1 MQTIVITLDSRKMEN
16 PDLDIRYALPDKL
29 EKITSGRIT
38 DNGYDYIT
46 DTMLGIWLAT
56 ENAEEIFSV
65 VTDIVEKDSNLRF
78 AEVYISDKEN
88 AELNECKKVYPTE
101 ILLILN
107 KIKKLP
113 AVRQFFCC
121 CHSFSVMGSSIVA
134 SKTSPSIDTSNF
146 PPQASVKLFAIDRPN
161 PLPSVVRDSSPLVKR
176 SVISSGVNFISYDDI
191 FFIFIVT
198 FSSALLS
205 VR

>member
-46 DTMLGIWLAT
+46 DTILGIWLAT

-101 ILLILN
+101 IL
-107 KIKKLP
+107 
-113 AVRQFFCC
+113 
-121 CHSFSVMGSSIVA
+121 
-134 SKTSPSIDTSNF
+134 
-146 PPQASVKLFAIDRPN
+146 
-161 PLPSVVRDSSPLVKR
+161 
-176 SVISSGVNFISYDDI
+176 
-191 FFIFIVT
+191 
-198 FSSALLS
+198 
-205 VR
+205 